1 MAKEVH
7 ELILPIS
14 FIFQKENQ
22 ALQEAIAFKKIMPPL
37 SLPFPFPAV
46 FGLENIL
53 WVSVFQAL
61 MVFSGALWFLIRF
74 LMPSSGYCFV
84 PGIGSKV
91 MCNWQSSPEGDSCV
105 LTVVLEVVSGVS
117 SLSGGRGRIL
127 GGLHHPFHKDR
138 FRLCFIFL
146 TYFPVLTSMG
156 LFEILLQTT
165 W

>member
-1 MAKEVH
+1 MAKEAH

-37 SLPFPFPAV
+37 SLPFSFPAV

-61 MVFSGALWFLIRF
+61 MVFSGALLFLIRF
-74 LMPSSGYCFV
+74 PMPSSGYCFV

-91 MCNWQSSPEGDSCV
+91 MYNWQSSPEGDCCV
-105 LTVVLEVVSGVS
+105 LT
-117 SLSGGRGRIL
+117 
-127 GGLHHPFHKDR
+127 
-138 FRLCFIFL
+138 
-146 TYFPVLTSMG
+146 
-156 LFEILLQTT
+156 
-165 W
+165 